1 MSSLGLVLLMAT
13 SLTQSPASEEAS
25 RLQSELRGLR
35 QQLAGLE
42 RQLAEQAPRLEGLRS
57 DLNEVKSEV
66 MELRKAI
73 LDPTAL
79 PFMAAPPES
88 SATAGVSKTVV
99 FSPKVEAD
107 PVRRR
112 DTVTLTV
119 RRVEASGQRAV
130 GEVTLSGET
139 SVGLPLDRS
148 GALYVVEWST
158 VDGQTFDLLLRDGLT
173 GQVAATVQ
181 VRPLQSQGRFLFVGY

>member
-1 MSSLGLVLLMAT
+1 MSSLGLVLLMAM
-13 SLTQSPASEEAS
+13 SLTQSAPSEES
-25 RLQSELRGLR
+25 VRLQSDLRGLR
-35 QQLAGLE
+35 QQVAGLE
-42 RQLAEQAPRLEGLRS
+42 HQLAEQAQRVEAMRS
-57 DLNEVKSEV
+57 DVNEVKTEAV
-66 MELRKAI
+66 ELRKAM

-112 DTVTLTV
+112 DAVTLTV
-119 RRVEASGQRAV
+119 RRVEASGLRAV

-158 VDGQTFDLLLRDGLT
+158 VDGQSFDLLLRDGLT

>member
-1 MSSLGLVLLMAT
+1 MAMSLAQT
-13 SLTQSPASEEAS
+13 PASEEAS
-25 RLQSELRGLR
+25 RLHADLHGLR
-35 QQLAGLE
+35 QQVAGLE
-42 RQLAEQAPRLEGLRS
+42 RQLMEQGQRLEGMRS
-57 DLNEVKSEV
+57 DASETKTELA
-66 MELRKAI
+66 ELRKAM

-88 SATAGVSKTVV
+88 SATAGVGKTVV

-112 DTVTLTV
+112 DSVTLTV
-119 RRVEASGQRAV
+119 RRMESSGLRTV
-130 GEVTLSGET
+130 GEATLSGEN
-139 SVGLPLDRS
+139 SVGIPLDRS